1 MPYYEVFSIK
11 RCQRLYNYFVD
22 IAYTGMNILLPLSIE
37 HLTFKFYT
45 VARFLC
51 SKSAYSDVYETAF
64 SEVFSVTKIY
74 PAFKK
79 NGNLQKL
86 SNG

>member
-1 MPYYEVFSIK
+1 MKFSLLKDAKDI
-11 RCQRLYNYFVD
+11 YNYFVD
-22 IAYTGMNILLPLSIE
+22 IAYTGIYILLPLSIE
-37 HLTFKFYT
+37 HLTLKFNT

-51 SKSAYSDVYETAF
+51 SRNAGSDVYETAF

-79 NGNLQKL
+79 NGNLRKL